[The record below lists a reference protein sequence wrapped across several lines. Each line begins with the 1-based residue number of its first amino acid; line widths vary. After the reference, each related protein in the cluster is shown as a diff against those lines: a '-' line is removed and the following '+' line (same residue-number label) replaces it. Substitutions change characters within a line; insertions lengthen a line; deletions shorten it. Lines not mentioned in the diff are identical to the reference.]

1 MVSRSLSQSVNSL
14 NSHTSP
20 EIEDK
25 GHAWLTSVP
34 PVRSLPHSY
43 EASQRESGYN
53 EFLGKR
59 ASETVCKAFDEVYGI
74 ELAWGQVEIKDLLQS
89 LQQLQKLYSEVHLLM
104 SLKHDNIIKFYNSW
118 VDDTNR
124 TINLITK
131 LFTSGSLRQYRKK
144 HQNVDLKAIK
154 NWSKQILR
162 GLHYL
167 HSHNPP
173 IIQRDL
179 KCDNIFVKLTFF
191 F

>member
-1 MVSRSLSQSVNSL
+1 M
-14 NSHTSP
+14 P
-20 EIEDK
+20 
-25 GHAWLTSVP
+25 
-34 PVRSLPHSY
+34 
-43 EASQRESGYN
+43 
-53 EFLGKR
+53 
-59 ASETVCKAFDEVYGI
+59 
-74 ELAWGQVEIKDLLQS
+74 
-89 LQQLQKLYSEVHLLM
+89 
-104 SLKHDNIIKFYNSW
+104 LKHNNIIKFYNSW

-191 F
+191 SEVIE